1 MPAPTGEQRKKCHAA
16 RDKYFACLSS
26 NGNDESAC
34 TKEKD
39 EFNSLCPATWVS
51 KALVGSI
58 YTDSIVELIHPF
70 HKLTT
75 IFHVVYFHE
84 LDK

>member
-16 RDKYFACLSS
+16 RDNYFACLSS

-51 KALVGSI
+51 YFAKKRVFDE
-58 YTDSIVELIHPF
+58 YKR
-70 HKLTT
+70 KLNEEGF
-75 IFHVVYFHE
+75 IPADQ
-84 LDK
+84 LPSNNKQ